1 MRKLILLFVLLMA
14 GWAPSAR
21 AQQTVV
27 QMGIANDPDN
37 ICNFGLYYS
46 YYSWN
51 GNKFAESYYALLYDF
66 KSSASYVTVPATVTY
81 GGRTYTVRGIS
92 DSEDIG
98 ISLNEHSVYSLTF
111 EGDVT
116 VWGNPIKVKG
126 GMLGFNTLKFKG
138 RSFPFEGDIS
148 NYFTSTSFNNVTA
161 YLADKTTSQIQALRD
176 AGVKPWTQF
185 YSVIYTP
192 IHLSLTTNISP
203 CPQTNYNEDVALYC
217 LDEYESFDAAG
228 YDTDRLTLMNYKTP
242 GVYEIDKFQSYVLV
256 ARYDKQNV
264 DCHYVRQGYDWTLTN
279 NYNVDFDELFSV
291 TTDMTLDLTF
301 TWKTNAMN
309 FVQLNGAKNISYAI
323 AGSQPMSGSNA
334 EPIWK
339 LTGAMNGDHLTL
351 TLPADGL
358 PLEKIVFKHGSTEQ
372 TIPAPQPTNGNYQV
386 QLTVPSD
393 MFSYV
398 YIYWAE
404 PEPNTHTFLRHGG
417 TGHAYLLYED
427 NGEEYESPIE
437 IGTTT
442 INLPDFNSDDCTY
455 ASFYVDKVKGEKFTA
470 YRDGVE
476 VTGDFEINNYGS
488 QFIYNFDSDDNS
500 ESHRQSSVWTLIF
513 EKTNDIIEFADAKV
527 KAICV
532 ENWDTNEDGELSYE
546 EAAAVTDIGEV
557 FKGNTEITSFDEFQ
571 HFTGV
576 TRIGKDAF
584 RGDTELTSIVLPQ
597 SVVQIYG
604 GWAFYGCSSLE
615 HVVLPDNIGIVD
627 TATFGQTNISSI
639 NFPETANLILGY
651 GVITHAPLK
660 SLFIPAN
667 VVTINDY
674 VVYNCPNLAC
684 ISVDEGNTIFD
695 SREGCNAIIK
705 TSTSTLIASCKNSV
719 IPESVTALGNYA
731 FFKTDGL
738 TKLELPA
745 GLTSIGKSGIRDC
758 SSLTTIVA
766 HMPEPFAINTSG
778 SSNDYNISDLPANCK
793 LVVPAGKR
801 QAYIDAGWTETIFRG
816 GVVEAEGS
824 GILGDVNGDGQVTI
838 ADVTALVNII
848 LKK

>member
-1 MRKLILLFVLLMA
+1 MEKFMKRILMLCLLVAGMA
-14 GWAPSAR
+14 TTAR

-27 QMGIANDPDN
+27 QMDDTTDPDS
-37 ICNFGLYYS
+37 ICNFRLYYS

-51 GNKFAESYYALLYDF
+51 GNKIAESYYALLYDF
-66 KSSASYVTVPATVTY
+66 KSNVNYVTVPATVTY

-92 DSEDIG
+92 DSEGIG
-98 ISLNEHSVYSLTF
+98 ISSNEHSVYSLTF

-116 VWGNPIKVKG
+116 VWGNPIKVKPGLAG
-126 GMLGFNTLKFKG
+126 GLSVLRFHG
-138 RSFPFEGDIS
+138 RSFPFNGDAS
-148 NYFTSTSFNNVTA
+148 QYFATTSLNNLHV
-161 YLADKTTSQIQALRD
+161 YLADKNEQQIQQLCQTA
-176 AGVKPWTQF
+176 PWNQF
-185 YSVIYTP
+185 ISVTYSP

-203 CPQTNYNEDVALYC
+203 CPQTNYNEDVALYS
-217 LDEYESFDAAG
+217 LGNYESFSAAG

-264 DCHYVRQGYDWTLTN
+264 DCHYVRQGYDWSLTN
-279 NYNVDFDELFSV
+279 NYNTDFDEFFDV

-309 FVQLNGAKNISYAI
+309 FVQLNGTKNISYAI

-339 LTGAMNGDHLTL
+339 LTGAMNGDRLTL
-351 TLPADGL
+351 TLPANDL
-358 PLEKIVFKHGSTEQ
+358 ALEKIVFKHGSTEQ
-372 TIPAPQPTNGNYQV
+372 TIPAPQPTDGNYQV

-393 MFSYV
+393 MFSYI

-513 EKTNDIIEFADAKV
+513 EKTNDIIDFADAAV

-532 ENWDTNEDGELSYE
+532 DNWDTNDDGELSYD
-546 EAAAVTDIGEV
+546 EAAAVTSIGV
-557 FKGNTEITSFDEFQ
+557 YFKGNTAITSFDELQF
-571 HFTGV
+571 FTGLTQLV
-576 TRIGKDAF
+576 SEAF
-584 RGDTELTSIVLPQ
+584 SGATNLKSIVLPQ
-597 SVVQIYG
+597 SVSNIQTNVFRFCQN
-604 GWAFYGCSSLE
+604 LE
-615 HVVLPDNIGIVD
+615 HIVLPDSMIMINSNSFAGTGIK
-627 TATFGQTNISSI
+627 SI
-639 NFPETANLILGY
+639 IFPQKGNLQLAYNAFAESKLRSIY
-651 GVITHAPLK
+651 
-660 SLFIPAN
+660 IPAN
-667 VVTINDY
+667 VTRIYDY
-674 VVYNCPNLAC
+674 MLSDCDDL
-684 ISVDEGNTIFD
+684 ISITVDQDNGKYD
-695 SREGCNAIIK
+695 SREGCNAIIE
-705 TSTSTLIASCKNSV
+705 TATNTLIASCKNTVVPS
-719 IPESVTALGNYA
+719 SVTALGNYA
-731 FFKTDGL
+731 FYHNKELKT
-738 TKLELPA
+738 LELPE
-745 GLTSIGKSGIRDC
+745 GIETIGNYIMSTCD
-758 SSLTTIVA
+758 SLTEVIA
-766 HMPEPFAINTSG
+766 HMPEPPTVTTTNFGNMTAT
-778 SSNDYNISDLPANCK
+778 CK
-793 LVVPAGKR
+793 LYVPKGKVS
-801 QAYIDAGWTETIFRG
+801 AYQEAGWTTAIFRG
-816 GVVEAEGS
+816 GIFEIEEP
-824 GILGDVNGDGQVTI
+824 GIPGDINGDGQVTI
-838 ADVTALVNII
+838 ADVTKLVNII
-848 LKK
+848 LGKE

>member
-1 MRKLILLFVLLMA
+1 MEKMRKLIMLFVLLMA
-14 GWAPSAR
+14 GGTASA
-21 AQQTVV
+21 QMTVLFRDTISDG
-27 QMGIANDPDN
+27 Q
-37 ICNFGLYYS
+37 CLYGLYYS
-46 YYSWN
+46 YYDWEGHKIS
-51 GNKFAESYYALLYDF
+51 ESYYALIRDIVST
-66 KSSASYVTVPATVTY
+66 SSWVTVPATISKGGKTY
-81 GGRTYTVRGIS
+81 YIRGI
-92 DSEDIG
+92 DEGENLG
-98 ISLNEHSVYSLTF
+98 ISTNDHNVKSLTF

-116 VWGNPIKVKG
+116 VWKSPIKVPG
-126 GMLGFNTLKFKG
+126 GMFGFNTLRFNG
-138 RSFPFEGDIS
+138 RSYPFEGDIS

-161 YLADKTTSQIQALRD
+161 YLPDKTTTQIADLRD
-176 AGVKPWTQF
+176 NHVKPWDQF
-185 YSVIYTP
+185 YNVVYSP
-192 IHLSLTTNISP
+192 IHLNLTNNITL
-203 CPQTNYNEDVALYC
+203 CPQTNYSEDVALYS
-217 LDEYESFDAAG
+217 LGEYESFAAAN
-228 YDTDRLTLMNYKTP
+228 YDTDRLTPMNYKTP
-242 GVYEIDKFQSYVLV
+242 GVYEINKYQNYVLI

-264 DCHYVRQGYDWTLTN
+264 DCQYVRQGYNWSFSN
-279 NYNVDFDELFSV
+279 NYNTDFDEFFDV
-291 TTDMTLDLTF
+291 TSDITLDLTF
-301 TWKTNAMN
+301 TWKTNSMN
-309 FVQLNGAKNISYAI
+309 FIQVNGSKNISYSI
-323 AGSQPMSGSNA
+323 AGEKPMSGSNA
-334 EPIWK
+334 EPIWA
-339 LTGAMNGDHLTL
+339 LTGAMNGDQLTL
-351 TLPADGL
+351 TLPANGL
-358 PLEKIVFKHGSTEQ
+358 TLEKIVFKHGNAEQ
-372 TIPAPQPTNGNYQV
+372 TIAAPQPANGNYQV
-386 QLTVPSD
+386 QMTIPSD

-398 YIYWAE
+398 YVFWAE

-513 EKTNDIIEFADAKV
+513 EQTNDIIEFADAKV

-674 VVYNCPNLAC
+674 VIYNCPNLAC

-705 TSTSTLIASCKNSV
+705 TSTNTLIASCKNSV

-801 QAYIDAGWTETIFRG
+801 QAYIDAGWTEAIFRG